1 MAIAIAI
8 ETPLQD
14 EVRALIADLNDAMN
28 AQEPD
33 TPEEF
38 KFRMTAEEMAGP
50 ETTLW
55 VARREGRAVGI
66 GALLRHP
73 DGLGEVKRMYV
84 RPDQQGQGVAGRIIE
99 AIDADP
105 GEGFSA
111 SNHGLQN
118 PAWAAASWC
127 DSPRTVLATMSGPS
141 MTTVA
146 QSYPEAATNPL
157 RSGGFRMTTPP
168 RGSRCRTFTGHS
180 LKVHV
185 RRQCSPFTEHPTT
198 DDSQPH
204 CMEAHQ
210 R

>member
-1 MAIAIAI
+1 MAISIAV

-73 DGLGEVKRMYV
+73 GGLGEVKRMYV

-99 AIDADP
+99 AI
-105 GEGFSA
+105 EE
-111 SNHGLQN
+111 Q
-118 PAWAAASWC
+118 AAAEGLE
-127 DSPRTVLATMSGPS
+127 RLALETGVPYLAARRVYERAGF
-141 MTTVA
+141 VA
-146 QSYPEAATNPL
+146 CGAFADYPDNPYSVFYEKTL
-157 RSGGFRMTTPP
+157 
-168 RGSRCRTFTGHS
+168 SR
-180 LKVHV
+180 
-185 RRQCSPFTEHPTT
+185 
-198 DDSQPH
+198 QP
-204 CMEAHQ
+204 AI
-210 R
+210 